1 MKLRFGILSTSS
13 IAPRFIKAVQT
24 LEGCE
29 AAALASRDLK
39 KAQEKAALWKVPKA
53 FGSYEELLSSQE
65 IDVAYI
71 SMINSE
77 HYRYSRL
84 ALENGKHVLCE
95 KPFTLREDQS
105 RDLFALAREKNL
117 FIMEMQKVVFLPVI
131 QKIKELI
138 QQGDFGRIH
147 TADFSSS
154 FDPGYNT
161 WLFDATKGGGT
172 LYSNAIYSIEL
183 MQYLFSSPIIQWSGL
198 CTRSKTSVE
207 NQFSVALLMENDL
220 LFTTKNSTCAQTSHS
235 GFLYG
240 EKGYIELPEY
250 WKARKAIL
258 HYRDREPVILEYPCE
273 HELVYEVLHAKE
285 CIQAGLTESPVMTEE
300 MTVSAIR
307 VLNGIHQLW
316 NSTDE
321 RA

>member
-13 IAPRFIKAVQT
+13 IAPRFIKAVQAI
-24 LEGCE
+24 EGCE
-29 AAALASRDLK
+29 TAALASRNLE
-39 KAQEKAALWKVPKA
+39 KAQEKAALWNVPRA
-53 FGSYEELLSSQE
+53 YGSYEELLCSQG

-77 HYRYSRL
+77 HYHYSKL
-84 ALENGKHVLCE
+84 ALEKGKHVLCE
-95 KPFTLREDQS
+95 KPFTLQVDQAEE
-105 RDLFALAREKNL
+105 LFALARERNL

-131 QKIKELI
+131 QKIKEQI
-138 QQGDFGRIH
+138 HQGDFGTIH

-161 WLFDATKGGGT
+161 WLFDPAKGGGT

-183 MQYLFSSPIIQWSGL
+183 MQYLFSSPIVQWSGL
-198 CTRSKTSVE
+198 CTRSNTSVE

-220 LFTTKNSTCAQTSHS
+220 LFTTKNSTRAQTSHT

-258 HYRDREPVILEYPCE
+258 HFQGQEPVTLEFPCE
-273 HELVYEVLHAKE
+273 HELIYEVLHAKE
-285 CIQAGLTESPVMTEE
+285 CIQSGLTESSVMTEE
-300 MTVSAIR
+300 MTVSSIR

-316 NSTDE
+316 NSTE
-321 RA
+321 EKS